1 MSEEQLKA
9 FISKVQS
16 DESLQNKLKVE
27 GADVVAIAKEA
38 GFNITA
44 AELMRAQAQAI
55 GELSDEELENADGG
69 ATVPTICVV
78 CGGAAVAAAFTVP
91 MVTMKLDCL

>member
-44 AELMRAQAQAI
+44 AELMRYQAQAI
-55 GELSDEELENADGG
+55 GELSDEELENAAGG
-69 ATVPTICVV
+69 ATVAV
-78 CGGAAVAAAFTVP
+78 CATVQLA
-91 MVTMKLDCL
+91 TATLTFFA

>member
-27 GADVVAIAKEA
+27 GADVIAIAKEA

-44 AELMRAQAQAI
+44 AELMRYQAQAL
-55 GELSDEELENADGG
+55 GELSDEELENAAGG
-69 ATVPTICVV
+69 TAIAT
-78 CGGAAVAAAFTVP
+78 AVLLPPIIILT
-91 MVTMKLDCL
+91 KQI